1 MFIIFTKASIF
12 QTFRLHFKL
21 FKSGVVDIFNLC
33 ICSTSKLHCHSG
45 NSPLYEFCWQ
55 AETTFQYR
63 SSMFFSKQYLALQPN
78 FMKKKETALTPWP
91 TSLVLWP
98 YQRHCELPQI
108 LLIDSLLTK
117 SRIYWFCVCFFFGVV
132 VF

>member
-1 MFIIFTKASIF
+1 MFIIFPKASIF

-33 ICSTSKLHCHSG
+33 ICSSSKLHCHSG
-45 NSPLYEFCWQ
+45 NSPLCEFCWQ

-78 FMKKKETALTPWP
+78 FTKK
-91 TSLVLWP
+91 
-98 YQRHCELPQI
+98 RNF
-108 LLIDSLLTK
+108 IDSVAYK
-117 SRIYWFCVCFFFGVV
+117 SSSLALPETLWATPNPFNRFFFCLQNHKCIGSFVV
-132 VF
+132 VVVV